1 MLASK
6 IFDLTSSYIFWYN
19 GHLKTQ
25 KNVFFRISHN
35 YLTFWCR
42 RPNTGSTIRKL
53 TSRGFQKCGTYW
65 VFEFLNGSYGSSK
78 STESEIFDSSPKIGD
93 VTKKRHGFNKPFWDL
108 KWIGYQTYHVRTLFY
123 SYGDPQCN
131 IEAVSFFCDVAT
143 RGIFFL
149 RFDPTLTVN
158 NSGLKPLN
166 IEKYHIFGKPWACSS
181 TWCNLGWVI
190 LLGNFELFAF

>member
-6 IFDLTSSYIFWYN
+6 ISDLTSSYIFWYS
-19 GHLKTQ
+19 GHPKTP

-35 YLTFWCR
+35 YWPFWCR
-42 RPNTGSTIRKL
+42 RPNMGSTMRKL
-53 TSRGFQKCGTYW
+53 TSRRFQKCGTYW
-65 VFEFLNGSYGSSK
+65 VFEFLNGSYGCSK
-78 STESEIFDSSPKIGD
+78 STESEIFDLSPKIGD

-108 KWIGYQTYHVRTLFY
+108 IWIEYQTYHVRTLFY
-123 SYGDPQCN
+123 SYEVLERN

-149 RFDPTLTVN
+149 RFDPTLTAN
-158 NSGLKPLN
+158 NSGLKPWN

-181 TWCNLGWVI
+181 TWWNPGWVI
-190 LLGNFELFAF
+190 LLENFE

>member
-6 IFDLTSSYIFWYN
+6 IFDLTSSYIFLHI
-19 GHLKTQ
+19 GHPKNP

-42 RPNTGSTIRKL
+42 RPNMGSTIRKL
-53 TSRGFQKCGTYW
+53 TSRGFQKCGTYR
-65 VFEFLNGSYGSSK
+65 VFEFLNGSYGCSK

-108 KWIGYQTYHVRTLFY
+108 IWIQHQTDHVRTLFY
-123 SYGDPQCN
+123 SYEVCERN

-149 RFDPTLTVN
+149 RFDPTLTAN
-158 NSGLKPLN
+158 NSGLKPWN
-166 IEKYHIFGKPWACSS
+166 IEKYHILGKPWACSL
-181 TWCNLGWVI
+181 TWWNPGWVI
-190 LLGNFELFAF
+190 LLENFE

>member
-25 KNVFFRISHN
+25 KNGFFRISHN
-35 YLTFWCR
+35 NRTFWCR
-42 RPNTGSTIRKL
+42 RPNMGSTMRKL
-53 TSRGFQKCGTYW
+53 TSMPFQKCGT
-65 VFEFLNGSYGSSK
+65 FQIFQFLNGSYGCSK
-78 STESEIFDSSPKIGD
+78 STESEIFYLSPKIGD

-131 IEAVSFFCDVAT
+131 IEAVSFFLDTAT
-143 RGIFFL
+143 LWKKIL
-149 RFDPTLTVN
+149 RFDLTLSSH
-158 NSGLKPLN
+158 NSGLKSPNL
-166 IEKYHIFGKPWACSS
+166 EKYHIFGKPWTSAF
-181 TWCNLGWVI
+181 TWLP
-190 LLGNFELFAF
+190 LEKSY